1 MKKASVAQS
10 SQEEEVSVR
19 LAHLKNEL
27 QIEVG
32 KENYE
37 RAAQIRDEIRR
48 LEKMNKIPPL
58 KSN

>member
-1 MKKASVAQS
+1 M
-10 SQEEEVSVR
+10 
-19 LAHLKNEL
+19 KNEL
-27 QIEVG
+27 QIEVE